1 MSRSS
6 KKGPFYDEKLLKK
19 VIVQKQKNDREPIK
33 TWSRACTILP
43 EFVDHTFLV
52 HNGKIFHRVSVREE
66 MVGHKLGEFSLTRT
80 FRAHAKKDKP
90 GPVGGKA

>member
-6 KKGPFYDEKLLKK
+6 KKGPYYDEKLLKK
-19 VIVQKQKNDREPIK
+19 VMKQKEVGSREPIK
-33 TWSRACTILP
+33 TWARACTILP

-52 HNGKIFHRVSVREE
+52 HNGKVFLKVAVRED

-80 FRAHAKKDKP
+80 FRGHTKKEKV
-90 GPVGGKA
+90 VGG

>member
-6 KKGPFYDEKLLKK
+6 KKGPYYDEKLLKK
-19 VIVQKQKNDREPIK
+19 VLKQKESGDREPVK
-33 TWSRACTILP
+33 TWARACTILP

-52 HNGKIFHRVSVREE
+52 HNGKVFQKVYIREE

-80 FRAHAKKDKP
+80 FKGHTRKEKVAQ
-90 GPVGGKA
+90 